1 MDSHGCVHGRWPWCD
16 VVRVV
21 SVAVGDEQYDFVGVW
36 VCGRRE
42 VIGQGWERIAVEQGT
57 WGWGS
62 VTVML

>member
-16 VVRVV
+16 GVRVV
-21 SVAVGDEQYDFVGVW
+21 SVAIGDELCDFVGDW
-36 VCGRRE
+36 VCGRE
-42 VIGQGWERIAVEQGT
+42 VVIGRGGERIAVEQGT

>member
-16 VVRVV
+16 GVRVV

-42 VIGQGWERIAVEQGT
+42 VIGQGWARIAVEQGT